1 MCQIFASQPRSSY
14 RQVTRSFRLHGH
26 STSVRLEANAIH
38 IMIRVLDLDRSIDFR
53 RRAFGFGVANR
64 LDFDGFA
71 LVYLRNEEND
81 FEIELTRND
90 GRKEPCAHGSGYGD
104 VAMYVDDC
112 KTEHARFECE
122 DSTRTPSR
130 GTTATRRSGRGSS
143 SAGVPT
149 VTGSKCSKGMGATGS
164 GAT

>member
-1 MCQIFASQPRSSY
+1 MCQVFASQPQRGE
-14 RQVTRSFRLHGH
+14 RPR
-26 STSVRLEANAIH
+26 
-38 IMIRVLDLDRSIDFR
+38 DRADPN
-53 RRAFGFGVANR
+53 GG
-64 LDFDGFA
+64 
-71 LVYLRNEEND
+71 RNE
-81 FEIELTRND
+81 
-90 GRKEPCAHGSGYGD
+90 PCVHGSGYGD

-122 DSTRTPSR
+122 GSTRTPSR
-130 GTTATRRSGRGSS
+130 GTTAPRRSGRGSS